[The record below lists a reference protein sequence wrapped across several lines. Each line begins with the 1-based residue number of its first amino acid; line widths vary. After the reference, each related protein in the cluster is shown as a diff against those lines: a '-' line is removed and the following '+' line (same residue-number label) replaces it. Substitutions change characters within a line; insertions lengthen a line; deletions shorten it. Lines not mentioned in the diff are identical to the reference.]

1 MSIRTR
7 SAQPSGSRNDWNHKL
22 VIGVDDPWS
31 VAAELDNPVR
41 NSVRFL

>member
-7 SAQPSGSRNDWNHKL
+7 SAHPSGSKNDWNHKL
-22 VIGVDDPWS
+22 VISRGDPR
-31 VAAELDNPVR
+31 VRGRELDNPEV